1 MCLRTIC
8 NIVGKSCRLNIEQS
22 VDKKSKVQRIT
33 EDLAM
38 KLRTEFVQGIEL
50 ESGERQ
56 YLPIVE
62 LATKYNVA
70 QTSLFRLSQKENWR
84 DQKEQFKLQLQAKID
99 EETAKQMAVESR
111 KFDSKSVKVA
121 NQLMEIV
128 HGKVYRNLKAL
139 EQDTKTDNPSQILSL
154 ANTAVAAQRLA
165 KLAFGEST
173 DSININGSIQQT
185 EAFTEVLELLDTVAE
200 QRRKADDKPIH

>member
-1 MCLRTIC
+1 
-8 NIVGKSCRLNIEQS
+8 
-22 VDKKSKVQRIT
+22 VDKKSTVQRMT
-33 EDLAM
+33 PDLAM
-38 KLRTEFVQGIEL
+38 KLRTEFVQGIEI

-70 QTSLFRLSQKENWR
+70 QTTLFRLSQKENWR
-84 DQKEQFKLQLQAKID
+84 DQKEQFKVQLQEKMD

-128 HGKVYRNLKAL
+128 HGKVYKNLKAL
-139 EQDTKTDNPSQILSL
+139 ELDSKTDNPSQILSL

-200 QRRKADDKPIH
+200 QRTKGNDKPIH

>member
-1 MCLRTIC
+1 M
-8 NIVGKSCRLNIEQS
+8 
-22 VDKKSKVQRIT
+22 DKKKKVRRIT
-33 EDLAM
+33 PDLAL

-50 ESGERQ
+50 QTGERQ

-70 QTSLFRLSQKENWR
+70 QTSLFRLSQKESWR
-84 DQKEQFKLQLQAKID
+84 DQKEQFKVQLQEKID
-99 EETAKQMAVESR
+99 EETAKQMAIESK

-128 HGKVYRNLKAL
+128 HGKVYKNLKAL

-165 KLAFGEST
+165 KLAFGETT

-185 EAFTEVLELLDTVAE
+185 EAFTEVLELLDSVAE
-200 QRRKADDKPIH
+200 QRRQADDKPIH